1 MDMEGLKPQPSL
13 LLCSVANS
21 TLLGRE
27 RCVQVPSCWSKS
39 PEGWVQAGSVLCWCV
54 SWLLP
59 ALAPLPW
66 GESAGAGARVGSE
79 RGLGACAGLSW
90 VISQSPKQFLF
101 ASSTLFLEWAS
112 MHVLFTS
119 RVCISYSPAISPSHG
134 FANQL
139 RGLILL
145 VSNPKAGCN
154 CSLPREDLPA
164 QVISFLVC
172 VPPRGVGPNPVA
184 SLPLW
189 PDFVW
194 IFVTA
199 LGV

>member
-1 MDMEGLKPQPSL
+1 MYSGTKLLEQKPWGLSPSWFCSL
-13 LLCSVANS
+13 LV
-21 TLLGRE
+21 
-27 RCVQVPSCWSKS
+27 CVLATSSISPSALEG
-39 PEGWVQAGSVLCWCV
+39 EGWSWGQSGQWAWSGGMCW
-54 SWLLP
+54 
-59 ALAPLPW
+59 ALM
-66 GESAGAGARVGSE
+66 SN
-79 RGLGACAGLSW
+79 
-90 VISQSPKQFLF
+90 QSPKQFLF

-164 QVISFLVC
+164 QVISFLLC